1 MAFGQNLNWE
11 MGLIPPKVSCD
22 GVSLGGKDGLGEAWR
37 MPSPIQYLGAD
48 PDLELG
54 GGRGGGFVLL
64 ALSASFFFRDCFLY
78 PK

>member
-1 MAFGQNLNWE
+1 

-37 MPSPIQYLGAD
+37 MPSPIQYPVAD

-54 GGRGGGFVLL
+54 GGGGGAFCFACPVG
-64 ALSASFFFRDCFLY
+64 FFFPSVIVFFFFY
-78 PK
+78 HK